1 MMWTMISM
9 LMALWLLGVASSY
22 TLGGWI
28 HLLLLGAVVIVIVDF
43 IFSRKRAL

>member
-1 MMWTMISM
+1 MMWTMISL

-28 HLLLLGAVVIVIVDF
+28 HFLLLAAVVIVILDF
-43 IFSRKRAL
+43 VLSRKRAL